1 MCFSKEF
8 SFFHF
13 GLLAGYAAYLQ
24 MYSKEKDIWK
34 IYIPLFYFGLKD
46 LLQGFLYIF
55 DKVEI
60 YKYYLSVLSYV
71 HICFQPLLA
80 NIFLSYF
87 SKSFILF
94 NTIIY
99 WNFVFG
105 ITFLFGLYQLTNLDV
120 FDIFKEAPY
129 CKDKWADFCSDK
141 NGSYIGKYHVAYKF
155 RTKYKYSP
163 LFYLFM
169 FVPALFTNSYI
180 LSFFAVI
187 LSGLVVFIF
196 FQKIRGGEQA
206 AIWCLLNII
215 FFLPVAFYRK
225 EIVEFIETI
234 KIY

>member
-8 SFFHF
+8 SFFNF

-24 MYSKEKDIWK
+24 MYSTEKDIWK
-34 IYIPLFYFGLKD
+34 LYVPLFYLGLKD
-46 LLQGFLYIF
+46 FLQGFLYIF

-60 YKYYLSVLSYV
+60 YKYYLSILSYV
-71 HICFQPLLA
+71 HICFQSLFA
-80 NIFLSYF
+80 NIFF
-87 SKSFILF
+87 SFFSPFSNFFNVINFWNSVFIF
-94 NTIIY
+94 NFI
-99 WNFVFG
+99 
-105 ITFLFGLYQLTNLDV
+105 FGLYQLTNLDV

-129 CKDKWADFCSDK
+129 CKDKLYDFCSDK

-163 LFYLFM
+163 LFYLFIFM
-169 FVPALFTNSYI
+169 PALFTNSYI
-180 LSFFAVI
+180 LSIISAMI
-187 LSGLVVFIF
+187 SGLLVLII

-215 FFLPVAFYRK
+215 FFLPVAYYRK
-225 EIVEFIETI
+225 EVLELIETI